1 MDLLAFIVIFTFTSN
16 SNMIISVSHGTSDV
30 NDNCVTPNPFEQLS
44 IKSSKLCVTNDFF
57 L

>member
-44 IKSSKLCVTNDFF
+44 IKSSKL
-57 L
+57 